1 MPTAFLRSPRLRVRA
16 SHASLLATT
25 SLAALLLGAPAHA
38 GQSFTNAGVATVTNP
53 AGQATTSIVITG
65 STVTGAVTNAGT
77 IAPGKATPNGTT
89 AALFVANSTVG
100 GGIVNSGTIDAK
112 GGQTAA
118 GILISGGT
126 VSGGI
131 TNTGS
136 INATGTLPGNA
147 VNPGLQAN
155 GLNLVTGGV
164 FTGAIDNGG
173 MILSQGTALLS
184 FTGEGIFLPTVAVN
198 GEAITASGGSNSP
211 TGGQITSTITNTAT
225 IGATL
230 AVTSAFSVSGR
241 GFASAANNAN
251 GLSVTAGGGSATIVG
266 ATAAGGSISGG
277 ITNAGTITASLSH
290 MAALTATAVSAARSN
305 ASATGLIATASGGVA
320 NASMTAAGGG
330 SINGNITNSG
340 SIMVSAA
347 GDTTVT
353 APANSVTSASTSV
366 FGLFVSANGGS
377 SPVSATQA
385 VARGGNFAGNITNA
399 GTITASVVA
408 SENGSGQNFATAGA
422 VGFSAGGGV
431 GRGMGGT
438 LTSAILNSGT
448 ITATASGSGN
458 AIGVFAPATT
468 NIVDATGIAANANGG
483 VSDAAGGG
491 ALVTTSIT
499 NAGLVSVSA
508 KAVAQILPFA
518 SGISISANGGVAQSS
533 AARSTGGVF
542 RGDVVNNGTIVAN
555 STSTATAANA
565 QAITAFAGGGS
576 ATAAKSSAAGGTLIG
591 NVVNNGMI
599 AVSVSGTSTGSIPA
613 SGVGIIIG
621 FGNSVEKN
629 GGVATPGTIIGSV
642 LNAGTI
648 QVSASGQGERAIG
661 IAVGT
666 ATKAIVHTG
675 VFTGAIVNS
684 GTVSALGTGGAVG
697 TGIAVV
703 VPVPGGI
710 TNTGTITGNTA
721 AIDLSQEIG
730 GATVVNQAGGALVG
744 SVIGS
749 GNSKADV
756 LNLTGG
762 RIVLSPT
769 QSIAGFGTYTQT
781 GGTLV
786 LGVTQSTVAGSFASL
801 SAGTINLRGG
811 TLELAPQTNSLFA
824 LAAQGTTVYRN
835 IVAADPPLSG
845 NFASVTTPITLFQVS
860 LSPDATTPNSLDATL
875 ALSPSGLA
883 ASAQDLTQSL
893 RLGLDAPQVLG
904 QAVQDRL
911 VASGGAL
918 GEGAW
923 SGDGVKGPGVSSA
936 PIGHAN
942 LWARGADQFG
952 SASGTG
958 SSAGYDVNRA
968 APLIGGVDWRFDNR
982 IVAGVA
988 ATYVASSASFKEGSR
1003 TNVSSYQGA
1012 AYAGWAGGPWYTL
1025 GSAVVSLNDFST
1037 SRLLTPFGLPGEAT
1051 SSPSGQSYA
1060 GHAEAGY
1067 HWALEAAG
1075 ANVFVTPYAALDY
1088 VYAHI
1093 DGFSET
1099 GGFGALS
1106 VNAADGNSF
1115 ATTLGARATTRIS
1128 FGDHAVL
1135 VPELRLGWSHE
1146 FLDASQ
1152 TLSASLVAVSGSTF
1166 SATGINFGRDAAL
1179 IGAGLSLELSP
1190 DAKVFLDYD
1199 GRLSQRLQE
1208 HSVSGGL
1215 RVRF

>member
-1 MPTAFLRSPRLRVRA
+1 VPTAFLRSARPCGPA

-38 GQSFTNAGVATVTNP
+38 GQSFTNASVATVTNP

-184 FTGEGIFLPTVAVN
+184 FTGVGIFLPTVAVN

-251 GLSVTAGGGSATIVG
+251 GLSVTAGGGSVTIVG

-542 RGDVVNNGTIVAN
+542 RGGIVNNGTIVAN

-648 QVSASGQGERAIG
+648 QVSASGAGERAIG
-661 IAVGT
+661 ITVGT

-684 GTVSALGTGGAVG
+684 GTVSALGTSGAVG
-697 TGIAVV
+697 TGIAIV

-721 AIDLSQEIG
+721 AIDLSQEVG

-749 GNSKADV
+749 GNAKADV

-769 QSIAGFGTYTQT
+769 QSITGFGTYTQT

-801 SAGTINLRGG
+801 SAGAINLRGG

-835 IVAADPPLSG
+835 IVTADPPLSG
-845 NFASVTTPITLFQVS
+845 NFASVTTPISLFRVS
-860 LSPDATTPNSLDATL
+860 LSPDTTTPNSLDATL

-918 GEGAW
+918 GEGAA
-923 SGDGVKGPGVSSA
+923 GGAGNTSA
-936 PIGHAN
+936 ASVTPIGHPN
-942 LWARGADQFG
+942 LWVRGADQFG

-958 SSAGYDVNRA
+958 AAPGYDVNRA
-968 APLIGGVDWRFDNR
+968 APLIGGVDWRFDNG
-982 IVAGVA
+982 IVAGIA
-988 ATYVASSASFKEGSR
+988 ATYVASSASFKDGSR

-1025 GSAVVSLNDFST
+1025 GSAVVSFNDFSA
-1037 SRLLTPFGLPGEAT
+1037 SRLLTPFGLPGDAT
-1051 SSPSGQSYA
+1051 SSSSGQSYA

-1067 HWALEAAG
+1067 HWALAAAG
-1075 ANVFVTPYAALDY
+1075 ANVFITPYAALDY
-1088 VYAHI
+1088 VHAHI

-1128 FGDHAVL
+1128 FGDQAVL

-1146 FLDASQ
+1146 FLDESQ

-1179 IGAGLSLELSP
+1179 IGAGLSLELSS

-1199 GRLSQRLQE
+1199 GKLSQRLQE